1 VKSTAGTEALVA
13 LEDDPPAALH
23 ATLPGTDLPLWPLL
37 RWPLAREMAV
47 TELDAVNVPVRLTR
61 AQLAL
66 RAIDALVPSRGTAPL
81 APRGRRAL
89 FVVPGKRVT
98 RTASGLMDQLVGD
111 HAALLGDDA
120 VIVRDA
126 PLPPWTPPA
135 ERPGP
140 TRTLSLD
147 GEIFRSELAARF
159 RPPSDTQLAEAR
171 AIAEEL
177 AGRLDFPLGERER
190 EKAVRSLLVRFRRLA
205 AMRSAYDRLLD
216 RVEPR
221 VLFVQ
226 QAAYGDRVPLI
237 VAAHRRGIHVAEHQ
251 HGFVGPSHAAY
262 NYGAAMAEGE
272 LRRALPDT
280 LLTFGEFWSEAV
292 RVPFDT
298 YAVGKPPIDAL
309 RQAAAPAAERARRLV
324 LVAGVYERERTAAA
338 ALRIRDALPADW
350 ELVFRPHPSE
360 RATVAER
367 YPEVVARAGITVD
380 TEPDALVSMSAAR
393 AVAGVASTTLYE
405 ALAIGCQVI
414 VRDNPRYTD
423 IWIDRGLFPLIVDD
437 GEGLSRAVGDLAA
450 GATPQLPTAEIDR
463 IWQPGSLER
472 FRTFA
477 ERF

>member
-1 VKSTAGTEALVA
+1 
-13 LEDDPPAALH
+13 
-23 ATLPGTDLPLWPLL
+23 
-37 RWPLAREMAV
+37 
-47 TELDAVNVPVRLTR
+47 
-61 AQLAL
+61 
-66 RAIDALVPSRGTAPL
+66 
-81 APRGRRAL
+81 
-89 FVVPGKRVT
+89 
-98 RTASGLMDQLVGD
+98 
-111 HAALLGDDA
+111 
-120 VIVRDA
+120 
-126 PLPPWTPPA
+126 
-135 ERPGP
+135 
-140 TRTLSLD
+140 
-147 GEIFRSELAARF
+147 
-159 RPPSDTQLAEAR
+159 
-171 AIAEEL
+171 
-177 AGRLDFPLGERER
+177 
-190 EKAVRSLLVRFRRLA
+190 
-205 AMRSAYDRLLD
+205 
-216 RVEPR
+216 
-221 VLFVQ
+221 
-226 QAAYGDRVPLI
+226 
-237 VAAHRRGIHVAEHQ
+237 
-251 HGFVGPSHAAY
+251 
-262 NYGAAMAEGE
+262 
-272 LRRALPDT
+272 
-280 LLTFGEFWSEAV
+280 V